1 MSLSSRFNCTISSTV
16 PRYDNINVYKHQ
28 QYQHTAM
35 STGSCVPR
43 TSIMTKDMKN
53 GSKSNGGSPSEMEDN
68 ANESGNESERSA
80 SNSTDESDSD
90 DSSEMDY
97 EENERKRKMCLEHIL
112 FLEKKFLGLR
122 EQLYRERIVEVES
135 KLNEVELGQAKEY
148 LLPLQKLQDN
158 MRIRTEVAAI
168 LRQYKLNNV
177 QNQYNAE
184 EQATRQ
190 NLENEK
196 SLLYDHMKEELE
208 EKIRRLE
215 EDRNSVDINA
225 DLWFFEHNKR
235 GSNQNPLSS
244 KRGPKGFNRMKSR
257 RKAVTVSGP
266 YIVYM
271 LRDEEIIED
280 WTIIKKAMSPLASF
294 STQGY

>member
-1 MSLSSRFNCTISSTV
+1 
-16 PRYDNINVYKHQ
+16 
-28 QYQHTAM
+28 
-35 STGSCVPR
+35 
-43 TSIMTKDMKN
+43 MKN
-53 GSKSNGGSPSEMEDN
+53 ENKSNGASPSDMEDG
-68 ANESGNESERSA
+68 NESGNESERSA

-184 EQATRQ
+184 EQAARQ
-190 NLENEK
+190 NLENDK
-196 SLLYDHMKEELE
+196 SLLYDQMKEELD

-225 DLWFFEHNKR
+225 DLWF
-235 GSNQNPLSS
+235 SNAGPLTG
-244 KRGPKGFNRMKSR
+244 KRGPKGFNHMKSR
-257 RKAVTVSGP
+257 RKAVTVAGP

-280 WTIIKKAMSPLASF
+280 WTIIKKAMSQRKCDL
-294 STQGY
+294 TY

>member
-1 MSLSSRFNCTISSTV
+1 S
-16 PRYDNINVYKHQ
+16 
-28 QYQHTAM
+28 
-35 STGSCVPR
+35 
-43 TSIMTKDMKN
+43 
-53 GSKSNGGSPSEMEDN
+53 
-68 ANESGNESERSA
+68 
-80 SNSTDESDSD
+80 
-90 DSSEMDY
+90 
-97 EENERKRKMCLEHIL
+97 
-112 FLEKKFLGLR
+112 GLR

-168 LRQYKLNNV
+168 LRQYRLNNV

-184 EQATRQ
+184 EQAARQ

-235 GSNQNPLSS
+235 GHPLAN
-244 KRGPKGFNRMKSR
+244 KRGPKGLNRMKSR

-280 WTIIKKAMSPLASF
+280 WTVIKKAMSQRKCDLTF
-294 STQGY
+294 